1 MDLSQNEWEAMR
13 RSKDETIILD
23 VRTLEE
29 YNQGHIPNARLI
41 DIQNPPNFLQE
52 LELLN
57 RSKTYLVYCRS
68 GARSSQA
75 CMLMKNKGVE
85 NCFNLLGG
93 INQWNGKIVT

>member
-1 MDLSQNEWEAMR
+1 MDLSQNEWEAMH

-75 CMLMKNKGVE
+75 CMLMKNKGVK

>member
-1 MDLSQNEWEAMR
+1 MDLSQNEWEAMH
-13 RSKDETIILD
+13 RSKDKTIILD

>member
-1 MDLSQNEWEAMR
+1 MDLSQNEWAEMH
-13 RSKDETIILD
+13 RSKEAILLD

-29 YNQGHIPNARLI
+29 YNQGHIPNAKLI

-57 RSKTYLVYCRS
+57 PSKTYLVYCRS

-75 CMLMKNKGVE
+75 CILMKNNGIE

-93 INQWNGKIVT
+93 INQWNGEIVI

>member
-1 MDLSQNEWEAMR
+1 MDLSQNEWAAMH
-13 RSKDETIILD
+13 RSKKETILLD

-29 YNQGHIPNARLI
+29 YNQGHIPNAKLI

-57 RSKTYLVYCRS
+57 PSKTYLVYCRS

-75 CMLMKNKGVE
+75 CILMKTKGIQ

-93 INQWNGKIVT
+93 INQWNGEIVT

>member
-1 MDLSQNEWEAMR
+1 MDLSQNEWAEMH
-13 RSKDETIILD
+13 RSKEAILLD

-29 YNQGHIPNARLI
+29 YNQGHVPNAQLI
-41 DIQNPPNFLQE
+41 DIQNPPHFLQE

-57 RSKTYLVYCRS
+57 PSKTYLVYCRS

-75 CMLMKNKGVE
+75 CILMKNKGIE

-93 INQWNGKIVT
+93 INQWNGEIIT

>member
-29 YNQGHIPNARLI
+29 YNQGHIPNAQLI
-41 DIQNPPNFLQE
+41 DIQNAPNFLQE

-57 RSKTYLVYCRS
+57 PSKTYLVYCRS

-75 CMLMKNKGVE
+75 CILMKNKGIE